1 MNVELLVLYAV
12 VGAFILERGSKLYLK
27 YKDGKINLGDIIDI
41 AEEVEDIAEDVEE
54 MIEDGKQ

>member
-27 YKDGKINLGDIIDI
+27 YKDGKIDLDDIIDI
-41 AEEVEDIAEDVEE
+41 VDEVTDISEDAKE
-54 MIEDGKQ
+54 MIEDGTE

>member
-27 YKDGKINLGDIIDI
+27 YKDGKIDLDDIIDI
-41 AEEVEDIAEDVEE
+41 VEEVTDISEDAKE
-54 MIEDGKQ
+54 MIEDGTE